1 MQNHLPNQSPAGWLA
16 RVAGAIVSVIILAG
30 LFFVGITVFAAVA
43 GLAIVVFAVLAAR
56 VWWLRRKLRRSAAR
70 GETPRQERRQDR
82 HQDGRSRPGG
92 VTLEGEYEDRSPHD
106 R

>member
-1 MQNHLPNQSPAGWLA
+1 MQNSLPNQTPGGWLA
-16 RVAGAIVSVIILAG
+16 RLAGAIISVIILAG

-56 VWWLRRKLRRSAAR
+56 VWWLRRKLRRSAAH
-70 GETPRQERRQDR
+70 GEAPRQERRQDR
-82 HQDGRSRPGG
+82 PRSGG